1 MHYISHCHSKLS
13 CLFLF
18 HIYTFTATHLQ
29 ICDALAEVSGERGT
43 PQERASR
50 LGFSGLIC
58 AYLEAVN
65 NA

>member
-1 MHYISHCHSKLS
+1 M
-13 CLFLF
+13 
-18 HIYTFTATHLQ
+18 ATHLQ